1 MRKHHYLRSEQETVI
16 NWDNELPAATVYTF
30 DQRIAG
36 KLKTLASLYPD
47 QFELLAKGPQRSVTY
62 RIPKRCINIRPPYSE
77 SRRKQQREEAKERDF
92 PFSAERNSRDYAEG
106 GGRG

>member
-1 MRKHHYLRSEQETVI
+1 MKKDHYLRSEQETVI

-62 RIPKRCINIRPPYSE
+62 RVPKRCINIRPPYSE
-77 SRRKQQREEAKERDF
+77 SRRKQQREKAKERGF
-92 PFSAERNSRDYAEG
+92 PFSEESHRRECSE